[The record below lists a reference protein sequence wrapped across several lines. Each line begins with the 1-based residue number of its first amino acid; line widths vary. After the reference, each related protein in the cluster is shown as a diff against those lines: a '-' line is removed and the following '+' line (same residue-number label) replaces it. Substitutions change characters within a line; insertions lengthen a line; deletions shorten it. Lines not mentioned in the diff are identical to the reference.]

1 MISAIGHVDP
11 ERPLVTPYTLKLT
24 LFEGKTKRY
33 AIAGAD
39 LKAVY
44 TACCAIAA
52 LYMTNTGFRPA
63 EIGDDGIGACAGPG
77 RAADVPSS
85 R

>member
-1 MISAIGHVDP
+1 MIP
-11 ERPLVTPYTLKLT
+11 QRTRRPLNYSQIHER
-24 LFEGKTKRY
+24 LFVGKTKRY

-63 EIGDDGIGACAGPG
+63 EIGDDGIGACAGP
-77 RAADVPSS
+77 RRPADVPSS